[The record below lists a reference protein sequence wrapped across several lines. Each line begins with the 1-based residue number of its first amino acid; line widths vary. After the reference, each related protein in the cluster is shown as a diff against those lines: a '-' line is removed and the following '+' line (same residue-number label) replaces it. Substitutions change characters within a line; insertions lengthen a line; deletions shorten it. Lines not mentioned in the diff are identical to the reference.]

1 MRLIQN
7 LAKAIQIQNEK
18 NPLLINA
25 MILKKKGHKYYSKI
39 IYKRRRNFEGKMNL
53 LPKQLKI
60 NVGIEIF
67 YQNRSGI
74 FG

>member
-25 MILKKKGHKYYSKI
+25 MIPKKKGHKYYSKI
-39 IYKRRRNFEGKMNL
+39 IYERRRKFEGKMNL

-60 NVGIEIF
+60 TVGIEIF

>member
-1 MRLIQN
+1 
-7 LAKAIQIQNEK
+7 
-18 NPLLINA
+18 

-39 IYKRRRNFEGKMNL
+39 IYKRRLNLEGKMNL
-53 LPKQLKI
+53 LPKRLKI
-60 NVGIEIF
+60 TVGIEIF